1 VKFLVPKVIPMSIF
15 ILACCRYASAQT
27 TVSLVEGKF
36 EFTAFGGAS
45 FAGNFHFPTLVF
57 TNGQVTSQVEGM
69 HYASGYQVGFRVA
82 ENLSERWAVH
92 LEYSF
97 ANQPLRFTNLS
108 PTVQSLSLGHYLH
121 HVSYDGTYLVL
132 PPEKR
137 FRPYVNAG
145 AGTALFYITGHSKEE
160 ARSLGV
166 PLRDSWEFAFNW
178 GAGVKSRVED
188 QVVLTFEVK
197 DTVTGVPSYGLPSSV
212 QVRNGQVIPGISR
225 NGFLNN
231 WQLNFGIAVQW
242 DE

>member
-1 VKFLVPKVIPMSIF
+1 MSKVISMSIF
-15 ILACCRYASAQT
+15 VLAWCHCASAQT

-36 EFTAFGGAS
+36 EFAAFGGAS
-45 FAGNFHFPTLVF
+45 FAGDFHFPTLVF
-57 TNGQVTSQVEGM
+57 TNGQVTSQPEGM
-69 HYASGYQVGFRVA
+69 HYASGYQVGMRVT
-82 ENLSERWAVH
+82 ENLSEHWAVH

-108 PTVQSLSLGHYLH
+108 PTVPSLSLGHYLH
-121 HVSYDGTYLVL
+121 HVSYDGTYLLL

-137 FRPYVNAG
+137 FRPYVKAG
-145 AGTALFYITGHSKEE
+145 AGTALFYISGHSKEE

-178 GAGVKSRVED
+178 GAGLKSRVQD

-197 DTVTGVPSYGLPSSV
+197 DNVTGMPSYGLPRSV
-212 QVRNGQVIPGISR
+212 QVKDGHFIPGISR
-225 NGFLNN
+225 NGFLHN
-231 WQLNFGIAVQW
+231 WQLNFGVAVQW